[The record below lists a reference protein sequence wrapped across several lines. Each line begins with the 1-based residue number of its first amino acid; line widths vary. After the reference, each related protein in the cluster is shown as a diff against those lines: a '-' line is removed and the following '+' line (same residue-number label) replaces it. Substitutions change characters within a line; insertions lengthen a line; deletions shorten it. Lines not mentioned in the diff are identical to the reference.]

1 MILLNLSEIFRK
13 RETRSADTDPL
24 RTAQRAELRELL
36 LLRDSIQSK
45 FDLETDED
53 RIEVFIYEMEAL
65 DARIRSV
72 LRRARRCT
80 GEKETEQEKIP
91 TAATA

>member
-1 MILLNLSEIFRK
+1 MILLSLSQIFRRK
-13 RETRSADTDPL
+13 EIPPADPV
-24 RTAQRAELRELL
+24 RTAQREELRELL
-36 LLRDSIQSK
+36 LLRSNLQSK

-72 LRRARRCT
+72 LRQARRRDR
-80 GEKETEQEKIP
+80 EKMREEIP
-91 TAATA
+91 AAVTA